1 LKKSGNAMKKTAL
14 IYLMMILAAAAN
26 AQVAIT
32 PADVTNFQNG
42 IQNANENDIYFE
54 AISKQYYI
62 GLSGGRLKFLQDS
75 IKVNA
80 TLTGAGTTTSPL
92 GLAQQGALTG
102 QVLKWN
108 GTTWTP
114 GNEAAALNWL
124 ITGNSNI
131 TYNTHFLGT
140 LTDVPLTLRSNNTP
154 MLEVG
159 RRQSLGLLD
168 ASGTGLFPYNQ
179 PNASVTY
186 VRGAGGVSALQF
198 EANGASFYKPI
209 FFTDAD
215 GNFVMRGS
223 SAGTDFFEM
232 GSGGATGNNGRFNF
246 VIGDDGD
253 EPIIFSKYNYNPV
266 SAVEMMRLQGTGLNN
281 EVRVGINTAGTTANS
296 TFQVTGSVSKSIV
309 TTAANLTLNATH
321 YTVILTTNATI
332 TLPAANTCT
341 GRIYIIKKTVNGNA
355 SISTYMDNSGAAST
369 TIQRNVYQLQSDG
382 TNWQKIN

>member
-1 LKKSGNAMKKTAL
+1 MKKTAL
-14 IYLMMILAAAAN
+14 LYLLIILGLAVN
-26 AQVAIT
+26 AQIAIT

-42 IQNANENDIYFE
+42 TQNANENDIYLE

-62 GLSGGRLKFLQDS
+62 GLSSGRLKFLQDS
-75 IKVNA
+75 IKVNT

-92 GLAQQGALTG
+92 GLAQQGAITG

-108 GTTWTP
+108 GTNWLP
-114 GNEAAALNWL
+114 GNEAASLNWL
-124 ITGNSNI
+124 ITGNSNAV
-131 TYNTHFLGT
+131 YNTNFIGT
-140 LTDVPLTLRSNNTP
+140 INDVPLTLRSNNTP

-159 RRQSLGLLD
+159 RRQTIGLLD
-168 ASGTGLFPYNQ
+168 QTGTGLFPYNQ
-179 PNASVTY
+179 PNASVMY
-186 VRGAGGVSALQF
+186 VRGTGGVSALQF

-246 VIGDDGD
+246 TIGDDGD
-253 EPIIFSKYNYNPV
+253 EPIIFSKYNYTPV
-266 SAVEMMRLQGTGLNN
+266 STVEMMRLQGTGLNN
-281 EVRVGINTAGTTANS
+281 EVRVGINTAGVTANS
-296 TFQVTGSVSKSIV
+296 TFQVTGSISTSII

-321 YTVILTTNATI
+321 YTVILTANATI

-341 GRIYIIKKTVNGNA
+341 GRMYIIKKTANGNA
-355 SISTYMDNSGAAST
+355 TISTYIDNSGAAST
-369 TIQRNVYQLQSDG
+369 TLQRDVYQLQSDG